1 MSSFSSTLSPCHPS
15 AASADAAIAIAANG
29 ANTVSNIGQT
39 THLLLVRPKKRKM
52 FSSFL
57 KASLSR
63 KASCSWVGTA
73 FRDAGTTTVKAND
86 ALQRTRK
93 NDRPDDVLLAYCD
106 EDDE

>member
-1 MSSFSSTLSPCHPS
+1 MFF
-15 AASADAAIAIAANG
+15 
-29 ANTVSNIGQT
+29 
-39 THLLLVRPKKRKM
+39 LL
-52 FSSFL
+52 FL

-63 KASCSWVGTA
+63 QASCSWAETA

-106 EDDE
+106 GDDE